1 MAHRRPLCEPRS
13 FAARLRTHRNGPAP
27 ARRQHH
33 LSRMPNDLS
42 IDQARRLLFRAGR
55 LSTRRLAAGPQR
67 PRELPA
73 SRSGCATPYAGCRA
87 RAAAPAA
94 CPSRHR
100 AARCQCG
107 PAGGCLCGRRRARPV
122 RPCAAVRRQGRGYG
136 SGLRGR
142 RIDGRDLGRIVTR
155 GRMAGRQPVCHDPDC
170 DRHRR
175 SAQRPYCTRRTGAH
189 RDRRQLWHVVGDRAW
204 TAVRPAG
211 ADPPRCANPR
221 RRAADGLGRC
231 RARFGLPPRSRPAGV
246 AFLAR
251 RETSKALV
259 SATKYSPNPISIIK
273 LWLNCI
279 ISPNSFRK
287 GWRIAFRLIT
297 LSVILPESRQLA
309 GDDAMYPV
317 GQNVLI
323 VDDDLGRGQAI
334 ERILREEGF
343 AVTIAT
349 EGFAALRAAGSEQF
363 ALVIAAVELPGTLDG
378 VTTVRRLRARQPW
391 LKALF
396 TGEFARGPRWAG
408 RDCDEFIAA
417 PFHRR
422 ELLGCVFELLQRES
436 LPGADLVRR
445 SRLELDS
452 PAPRPI

>member
-1 MAHRRPLCEPRS
+1 MPRS
-13 FAARLRTHRNGPAP
+13 IRFAASFSGW
-27 ARRQHH
+27 RR
-33 LSRMPNDLS
+33 
-42 IDQARRLLFRAGR
+42 
-55 LSTRRLAAGPQR
+55 
-67 PRELPA
+67 
-73 SRSGCATPYAGCRA
+73 
-87 RAAAPAA
+87 
-94 CPSRHR
+94 
-100 AARCQCG
+100 
-107 PAGGCLCGRRRARPV
+107 
-122 RPCAAVRRQGRGYG
+122 
-136 SGLRGR
+136 
-142 RIDGRDLGRIVTR
+142 
-155 GRMAGRQPVCHDPDC
+155 
-170 DRHRR
+170 
-175 SAQRPYCTRRTGAH
+175 
-189 RDRRQLWHVVGDRAW
+189 
-204 TAVRPAG
+204 
-211 ADPPRCANPR
+211 
-221 RRAADGLGRC
+221 
-231 RARFGLPPRSRPAGV
+231 

-259 SATKYSPNPISIIK
+259 SATKYSPNLISIIK

-297 LSVILPESRQLA
+297 LSVIHPESRQRA

-408 RDCDEFIAA
+408 RGLGGFIA
-417 PFHRR
+417 PPVPRPG
-422 ELLGCVFELLQRES
+422 LIGCLFRLF
-436 LPGADLVRR
+436 ARR
-445 SRLELDS
+445 S
-452 PAPRPI
+452 PPRAR